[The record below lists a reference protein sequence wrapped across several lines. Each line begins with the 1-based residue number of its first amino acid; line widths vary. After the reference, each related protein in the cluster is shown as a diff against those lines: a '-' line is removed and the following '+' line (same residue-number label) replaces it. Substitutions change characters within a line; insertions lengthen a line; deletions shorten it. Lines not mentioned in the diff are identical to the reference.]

1 MPHPSASPHPGRHG
15 GGAADLSGVLLPLV
29 RPGAARGRALSGT
42 SPGRTCRWCWIPR
55 CCWRE
60 RIGRPQQGRR
70 RGPGLYPLLLHQPPR
85 RPGTLYPPPGGG
97 DGAAG
102 GAAVRRTPEGP
113 PQGPLHSQRRSGGVS
128 GSVPG
133 CRLCVHQL
141 LPRNGV
147 LRPVPKALLYGGGTG
162 RDGCAGEFPDL
173 QPVEP
178 PGTGGADHR
187 QGRYRGPDG
196 AHRLGG
202 GGGAGSAGSGSCPWT
217 ICAAPWRTGPIHR
230 RRRLSRQRNGPCPI
244 WRTTPTAPAAWPA
257 PAAVPRTPSPW
268 SGTGRALPIR

>member
-1 MPHPSASPHPGRHG
+1 MCCSPAVTRFGTRRSSRRAGSTRCSSGPSPTSERSPMPHPSASPASRTAWRRSCGPIWSPSPTCP
-15 GGAADLSGVLLPLV
+15 SGS
-29 RPGAARGRALSGT
+29 GRGRALSGT

-60 RIGRPQQGRR
+60 RIGRPQPGTEARAGAISSAIASAAPTPWHPISAAWRRR
-70 RGPGLYPLLLHQPPR
+70 RGC
-85 RPGTLYPPPGGG
+85 
-97 DGAAG
+97 G

-178 PGTGGADHR
+178 PGTGGC
-187 QGRYRGPDG
+187 
-196 AHRLGG
+196 
-202 GGGAGSAGSGSCPWT
+202 GSSARE
-217 ICAAPWRTGPIHR
+217 I
-230 RRRLSRQRNGPCPI
+230 
-244 WRTTPTAPAAWPA
+244 
-257 PAAVPRTPSPW
+257 PRT
-268 SGTGRALPIR
+268 